1 MLQLQDI
8 RELLKG
14 TFLEDAMM
22 VELQIPRTTDVAI
35 AIAVNSQSAIEAWK
49 LLKNHLDQTQRYP
62 VVTTCWSGF
71 GETWEQKMRDEDL
84 FNRFYFDEEYP
95 EGLSPEA
102 IIAKADCYAKEDLD
116 RYLSSQAQI
125 YTYDLEQELL
135 SELEN
140 TKTNFGIAPSL
151 SEIKESAKIFT
162 ILDIEH
168 YLFNWEYKLEQ
179 TQNLKPTLYLDY
191 QDWFEPRDQV
201 LALVLLPNPHSW
213 NALAYLSWFGG
224 SKNAI
229 YLIKQ
234 WYQNY
239 GAELVCHY
247 GTMLQF
253 FVSRRP
259 ADLQIAFELA
269 WQQVGLA
276 QCTTA
281 LPGVSIRDHA
291 RALLELDRWFI
302 HERP

>member
-1 MLQLQDI
+1 MLEGI
-8 RELLKG
+8 KELLKG

-22 VELQIPRTTDVAI
+22 MELEIPRTTDIAI
-35 AIAVNSQSAIEAWK
+35 AIAVTSENAIEAWK
-49 LLKNHLDQTQRYP
+49 LLRSHLDRTQRYP

-71 GETWEQKMRDEDL
+71 GETWEQRMKDEDL
-84 FNRFYFDEEYP
+84 FSRFYFDEEYP
-95 EGLSPEA
+95 EVLSPEA
-102 IIAKADCYAKEDLD
+102 IIAKADSYSKADLD

-125 YTYDLEQELL
+125 YTYDLEQQLL
-135 SELEN
+135 SALEN
-140 TKTNFGIAPSL
+140 TKESFGFAPSV
-151 SEIKESAKIFT
+151 SEIKELAKIST

-168 YLFNWEYKLEQ
+168 CLSNWEYELEQ
-179 TQNLKPTLYLDY
+179 SKNSKPTLYLEY
-191 QDWFEPRDQV
+191 QDWFEPRNQV

-234 WYQNY
+234 WYQKF

-253 FVSRRP
+253 FVKCPPPDR
-259 ADLQIAFELA
+259 QIAFDLA
-269 WQQVGLA
+269 WQHIALA